1 MFLYYVLAAV
11 IIGVDQ
17 WTKYLTVA
25 HIDLHEVVD
34 VIPGVLSWMYI
45 RNTGAAWS
53 ILEGK
58 MWFFY
63 LVTIVVVGVVV
74 VYLQKYG
81 KNSRLLSIALA
92 FILAGSIGNFIDRLR
107 VEYVI
112 DMVRLEFINFPI
124 FNVADM
130 ALSIG
135 VVLMILYVFL
145 DEKKQKKNNPG

>member
-25 HIDLHEVVD
+25 HIDLYEVVE

-145 DEKKQKKNNPG
+145 DEKKQKKNSPG

>member
-25 HIDLHEVVD
+25 HIDLYEVVE

-53 ILEGK
+53 SLEGK

-145 DEKKQKKNNPG
+145 DEKKQKKNSPG